1 MIFYLFLIRHKIASR
16 FISFF
21 WYVFLCIMYI
31 NSIHYFKKMLLSVF
45 STLSSFYSMK
55 NRTWAVDNSREL
67 SSITHEV
74 LEFVKRDG
82 EGEKLIAS
90 HEKNIVWHLSVC
102 AFNLYCET
110 ETPAKMLKL
119 PPTRYSTHGSAGEQ
133 LVLLMICWRFTI
145 IV

>member
-1 MIFYLFLIRHKIASR
+1 MIFFLFLIRHKIASR
-16 FISFF
+16 FMSFF
-21 WYVFLCIMYI
+21 WYVFLCII
-31 NSIHYFKKMLLSVF
+31 SIQFITSKKCCCLCFLLF
-45 STLSSFYSMK
+45 LHFTRWK
-55 NRTWAVDNSREL
+55 IEREL
-67 SSITHEV
+67 SITHVSCRALLTKYLNLLNEM
-74 LEFVKRDG
+74 ERGK
-82 EGEKLIAS
+82 KLIAS